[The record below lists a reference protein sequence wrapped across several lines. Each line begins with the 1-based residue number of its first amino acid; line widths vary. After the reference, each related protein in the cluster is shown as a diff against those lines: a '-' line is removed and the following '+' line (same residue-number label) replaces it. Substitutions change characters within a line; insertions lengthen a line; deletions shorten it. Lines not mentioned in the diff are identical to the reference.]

1 MAGHLQF
8 TTDMNVDL
16 DDASAIG
23 LLYDALLSGWSE
35 APMES
40 RNDPNVLI
48 NVLGTAFGEHLVR
61 RTPMR
66 WVVASDSFG
75 TELAVHDAATDALVY
90 PANAIAKR
98 WTNAEPGSF
107 ISAMSDEIARRTNG

>member
-8 TTDMNVDL
+8 ATDMSVDL

-23 LLYDALLSGWSE
+23 RLYETLFANWNDT
-35 APMES
+35 APEN
-40 RNDPNVLI
+40 RNDPNALI

-66 WVVASDSFG
+66 WVVASDAFG
-75 TELAVHDAATDALVY
+75 TELAVHDSVTDLLVH

-98 WTNAEPGSF
+98 WTNAEPGDF
-107 ISAMSDEIARRTNG
+107 IAVMSDDITRRTIR